1 MSFGGL
7 KKPSL
12 EGNVAEKN
20 LHFGVRVRGQCL
32 AIPGRGRFE
41 ITSLTGQGTQL
52 HQRDSEEAR
61 SSFGEVDGPTQRFFR
76 LLVLTKHSLPHRQP
90 NKDHRVGSE
99 TPQVLFAQRDIQRR
113 QVLVGGRDDPIA
125 ALSL

>member
-20 LHFGVRVRGQCL
+20 LHFGVRVRGQCF

-61 SSFGEVDGPTQRFFR
+61 LSFGKLDHPAQRFLR
-76 LLVLTKHSLPHRQP
+76 LLVLPKGGLCHRIP
-90 NKDHRVGSE
+90 N
-99 TPQVLFAQRDIQRR
+99 
-113 QVLVGGRDDPIA
+113 
-125 ALSL
+125 